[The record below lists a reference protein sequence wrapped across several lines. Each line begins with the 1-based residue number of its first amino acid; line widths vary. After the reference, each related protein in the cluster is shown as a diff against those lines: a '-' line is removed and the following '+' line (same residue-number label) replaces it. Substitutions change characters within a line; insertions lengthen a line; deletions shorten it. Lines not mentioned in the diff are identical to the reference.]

1 MNEDKIFK
9 FSDFNF
15 TKYNGMILVQ
25 NITEWIRVYMLLK
38 PNLSI
43 IKTTLYRFLYE
54 TNINIDELKTLIYE
68 QEKSDKIKNFKIKL
82 EDNMIIFYD
91 FKTNKNIIN

>member
-9 FSDFNF
+9 FSDFDF
-15 TKYNGMILVQ
+15 TKYNGMILIQ

-38 PNLSI
+38 PNLSE
-43 IKTTLYRFLYE
+43 IKTTLSKFIYE
-54 TNINIDELKTLIYE
+54 TNIDINQLKTLIHE
-68 QEKSDKIKNFKIKL
+68 QEKSDRIENFKMKL
-82 EDNMIIFYD
+82 ENDMIVFYD

>member
-9 FSDFNF
+9 FSEFDF
-15 TKYNGMILVQ
+15 TKYNGMILIQ
-25 NITEWIRVYMLLK
+25 NITEWVRVYMLLK
-38 PNLSI
+38 TNLSE
-43 IKTTLYRFLYE
+43 IKTTVSKFLYE
-54 TNINIDELKTLIYE
+54 TNINIDQLKTFIHE
-68 QEKSDKIKNFKIKL
+68 QEKSDRLENFKIKL